1 MANVQTGAYQ
11 NVQTITADPG
21 RLVLMLY
28 DGATV
33 YLRRALRALERGD
46 SAAFGQ
52 ALSGA
57 NGIIGELSTS
67 LDHEVGGEVAAN
79 LSRLYGF
86 MLRHLSEAVINRRP
100 DNVEQVLGILETL
113 RDAFD
118 GAITSAPAASTT

>member
-1 MANVQTGAYQ
+1 MANVQTSAYH
-11 NVQTITADPG
+11 NIQTITADPG

-46 SAAFGQ
+46 TAGFAQ

-57 NGIIGELSTS
+57 NGIVAELSTS
-67 LDHEVGGEVAAN
+67 LDHDIGGEVAAN
-79 LSRLYGF
+79 LARLYGF
-86 MLRHLSEAVINRRP
+86 MLRHLSEALVGRRR

-118 GAITSAPAASTT
+118 GAITNTPAPSVP

>member
-1 MANVQTGAYQ
+1 MANVQTAAYQ
-11 NVQTITADPG
+11 NIQTITADPG

-33 YLRRALRALERGD
+33 YLRRALRALEQGD
-46 SAAFGQ
+46 TAAFGQ

-79 LSRLYGF
+79 LARLYGF
-86 MLRHLSEAVINRRP
+86 MLRHLSEALIGRRR

-118 GAITSAPAASTT
+118 GAITSAPVPSAK

>member
-1 MANVQTGAYQ
+1 MANVQTAAYQ
-11 NVQTITADPG
+11 NIQTITADPG

-33 YLRRALRALERGD
+33 YLRRALRALERD
-46 SAAFGQ
+46 DAAGFAQ
-52 ALSGA
+52 AVSGA
-57 NGIIGELSTS
+57 SSIVGELSTS

-79 LSRLYGF
+79 LARLYGF
-86 MLRHLSEAVINRRP
+86 MLRHLSDALIGRRR

-118 GAITSAPAASTT
+118 GAITSAPPPPAK

>member
-1 MANVQTGAYQ
+1 MTNLQTGAYQ
-11 NVQTITADPG
+11 NIQTITADPG
-21 RLVLMLY
+21 HLVLMLY

-46 SAAFGQ
+46 NAGFAH

-57 NGIIGELSTS
+57 TGIIGELSTS

-79 LSRLYGF
+79 LVRLYGF
-86 MLRHLSEAVINRRP
+86 MLRHLSEALVGRRR

-118 GAITSAPAASTT
+118 GAITTAPAPSAT